1 MPMELVGDELRM
13 CGIEVFRV
21 AGGRITD
28 VWDHPPMAGHWG
40 WREAQPPGRSA
51 LGRSDDHL
59 AVVLIAAGDPDELG
73 R

>member
-1 MPMELVGDELRM
+1 MPIELVGDELRM

-40 WREAQPPGRSA
+40 WREAQPP
-51 LGRSDDHL
+51 
-59 AVVLIAAGDPDELG
+59 VDPL
-73 R
+73 